1 MYNSLKII
9 VYKSFTEYSF
19 LPQALQSLVDYD
31 EDSDEETNS
40 EDSTTASVPTKR
52 QRLNTT

>member
-1 MYNSLKII
+1 MLCCMLL
-9 VYKSFTEYSF
+9 SFY
-19 LPQALQSLVDYD
+19 LLQALQSLVDYD

-40 EDSTTASVPTKR
+40 EDSTTATVPAKR